1 MLSSLFKFFTSTG
14 TVSQAEIMAVKELV
28 EVQFADPRR
37 LLILNGRQTAISENK
52 IMIFSKSHCPYCKRA
67 KALFAKEFPD
77 EKPVVFELDAREDG
91 PAIQG
96 YLADKTG
103 QRTVPN
109 IFINKQHVGG
119 NDDTQAAFKT
129 GQLKRLVNE
138 VEA

>member
-14 TVSQAEIMAVKELV
+14 SVSQAEIMPSKSLS
-28 EVQFADPRR
+28 
-37 LLILNGRQTAISENK
+37 SENK

-109 IFINKQHVGG
+109 NSSVHRFGRKVYEM
-119 NDDTQAAFKT
+119 FEWKC
-129 GQLKRLVNE
+129 L
-138 VEA
+138 